1 MKMRVRAITGSLLFV
16 PHHCGGA
23 HRQRFADGFPTC
35 HELRNRLQHDE
46 GEGVVDDHGRR
57 GAGSERGVPGDR
69 DGRRGG
75 RGQLSRRHVRRDAV
89 LDDGVGDAGQHRD
102 PRAFARRVGE
112 HLPVLIR
119 AAELD
124 RCHGQ
129 EQQQRQRHRHFN
141 QRRAALAADSGGC
154 RRDVRIRIQ
163 IGHTHH
169 REAVKMAPTAIA
181 GAYAKRFRTAGSSS
195 AVAYF
200 PPVMTRSE
208 VPLRVS
214 ATRPRMA
221 ATLSARTA
229 PAIAVCT
236 SAGTINDG
244 PRNAPTAANSLT
256 SPPPVA
262 PIRYPGSIN
271 RRPTPHPAS
280 AAPMPTVPQPAAA
293 SSTPD
298 AASGMVNALGMRRVR
313 RSIAAAA
320 HVAAATIARTR
331 VSEFMVAGK
340 MRDGPLR
347 GPSRV
352 RYGAAGT
359 LILVATSANTFFTLV
374 PVAVTATTATR
385 AIRPTSRAYSSR
397 SWPASSLASARIR
410 VIRFMTFFS
419 ARVTATRGVY
429 VGNRCAAAVYG
440 AAGTLIFVA
449 TSLNTSFTLVPV
461 AVTAT
466 TATRAIRPT
475 SRAYSSRSW
484 PASSLASARIRLIRF
499 MTFLRARHGEDRKS
513 TRLNSSHSQN
523 S

>member
-23 HRQRFADGFPTC
+23 HRQRFADGFSTG
-35 HELRNRLQHDE
+35 HELRDRLQHDE
-46 GEGVVDDHGRR
+46 GEGIVDDDRRR
-57 GAGSERGVPGDR
+57 GAGSERGIPGDR
-69 DGRRGG
+69 DGRGVG
-75 RGQLSRRHVRRDAV
+75 RAQLPRCHVSRDAIRDRRV
-89 LDDGVGDAGQHRD
+89 VKAREHRD
-102 PRAFARRVGE
+102 PRAFARRVRQY
-112 HLPVLIR
+112 LPVLVG
-119 AAELD
+119 AAEFH
-124 RCHGQ
+124 RRHGD
-129 EQQQRQRHRHFN
+129 EQQQRQRDRHFN
-141 QRRAALAADSGGC
+141 QRLAALAADPDDA
-154 RRDVRIRIQ
+154 RDVRIRIQ
-163 IGHTHH
+163 ICHTHH
-169 REAVKMAPTAIA
+169 REAVSIAPTAIA

-200 PPVMTRSE
+200 PPVRTSSE
-208 VPLRVS
+208 APLTVS

-236 SAGTINDG
+236 SAGTIKDG
-244 PRNAPTAANSLT
+244 PRNAPTAANNLT

-340 MRDGPLR
+340 MRDGPAPS
-347 GPSRV
+347 PSRV